1 VVGSPGLEAVIETWC
16 AQPTSKRG
24 RSIERGLVRYLTRM
38 TTRPTPFELFA
49 GVATGE
55 LGEATDLTLA
65 AREHYRRSQIDTD
78 VLFAL
83 AEHLVRDAQVRDH
96 VEVRPNDSHYRV
108 AGQVRYVQAHRDA
121 ERRAYRL
128 ATLPDHPAVRR
139 LLERAEHAETT
150 SALIE
155 ALVADGYD
163 VDAARWAVDRL
174 VDRQVLVP
182 DLGFGVTGTSTTAF
196 IDDLHRPARAHSDG
210 GRAAR

>member
-1 VVGSPGLEAVIETWC
+1 VIETWC

-49 GVATGE
+49 GVA
-55 LGEATDLTLA
+55 
-65 AREHYRRSQIDTD
+65 
-78 VLFAL
+78 
-83 AEHLVRDAQVRDH
+83 
-96 VEVRPNDSHYRV
+96 
-108 AGQVRYVQAHRDA
+108 
-121 ERRAYRL
+121 L